1 MFSLHHS
8 ELFIAGYMIVL
19 SLFHHKCSHIG
30 RLNLCLPFGLNAPR
44 AQFAEFV
51 TSPLDITGFET
62 TALLYF
68 REPLRK

>member
-1 MFSLHHS
+1 MQSYSVIKSLLTFWV
-8 ELFIAGYMIVL
+8 E
-19 SLFHHKCSHIG
+19 C
-30 RLNLCLPFGLNAPR
+30 PR